1 MASKKIEKIKT
12 VWVIEKIGDE
22 PGYQYMSKGD
32 ITSYLDEQHMW
43 RYCKIIADGMGE
55 EEYETGRDI
64 INSTTM
70 TDKEYPS
77 IVFNGPEELQ
87 EDYET
92 FVLCFDGK
100 RNFCKT
106 ARKPYDLAVKC
117 LLILADKYGLLDEW
131 SFDGDCEDEEY
142 VKAHD
147 LLFKLQLI

>member
-1 MASKKIEKIKT
+1 MGYTNNWSPKKLKENEVPEQFWNDCVKA
-12 VWVIEKIGDE
+12 
-22 PGYQYMSKGD
+22 
-32 ITSYLDEQHMW
+32 LDGVLGSGVH
-43 RYCKIIADGMGE
+43 IADGMGE

-100 RNFCKT
+100 WNFCKT

-131 SFDGDCEDEEY
+131 SFDGDCEEEEY
-142 VKAHD
+142 IKAHD

>member
-1 MASKKIEKIKT
+1 MGYTNYWTPKKLKENEVPEQFWNDCVKA
-12 VWVIEKIGDE
+12 
-22 PGYQYMSKGD
+22 
-32 ITSYLDEQHMW
+32 LDGVLGSGVH
-43 RYCKIIADGMGE
+43 IADGMGK

-70 TDKEYPS
+70 TDEGHPS

-92 FVLCFDGK
+92 FVLCFDGEW
-100 RNFCKT
+100 NFCKT
-106 ARKPYDLAVKC
+106 ARMPYDLAVKC

-147 LLFKLQLI
+147 LLFGAGLL